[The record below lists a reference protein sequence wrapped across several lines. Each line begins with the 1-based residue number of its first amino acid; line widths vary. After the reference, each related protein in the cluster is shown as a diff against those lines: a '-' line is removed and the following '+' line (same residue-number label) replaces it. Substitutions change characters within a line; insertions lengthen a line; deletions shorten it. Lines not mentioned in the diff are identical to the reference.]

1 MERRINRENR
11 DPKAQKGTT
20 PLSLLEQK
28 KLREEKQKQTRKEL
42 DNE

>member
-1 MERRINRENR
+1 MQKRINRDNK
-11 DPKAQKGTT
+11 DPKAQKGLT